1 MKCSETKALEIA
13 TQIVVAKM
21 ENSTGNACQ
30 NSGKDTAEF
39 FKEIYN
45 AVKEITSAIED

>member
-1 MKCSETKALEIA
+1 MNFFESKALEIA

-21 ENSTGNACQ
+21 ENSSNIACKKTGEE
-30 NSGKDTAEF
+30 TAEF

-45 AVKEITSAIED
+45 AVKEITSSIEE

>member
-1 MKCSETKALEIA
+1 MRSFESKALEIT

-21 ENSTGNACQ
+21 ENSGNIACKKTGEE
-30 NSGKDTAEF
+30 TAEF

-45 AVKEITSAIED
+45 AVKEITSLIEE